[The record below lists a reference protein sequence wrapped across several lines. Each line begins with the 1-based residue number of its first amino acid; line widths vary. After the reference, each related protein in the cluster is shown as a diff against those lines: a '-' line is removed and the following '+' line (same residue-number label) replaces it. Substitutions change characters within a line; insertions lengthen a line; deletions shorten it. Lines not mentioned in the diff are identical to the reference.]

1 MWRVP
6 IVDGMHRPWSYM
18 KSRRFLTTSSKTTI
32 KLPTMFF
39 VMIMGIRL
47 SGMNSKRSFSKK

>member
-1 MWRVP
+1 
-6 IVDGMHRPWSYM
+6 M
-18 KSRRFLTTSSKTTI
+18 KSLRFLTTISKTTI

-47 SGMNSKRSFSKK
+47 SGMNFKISFSKK